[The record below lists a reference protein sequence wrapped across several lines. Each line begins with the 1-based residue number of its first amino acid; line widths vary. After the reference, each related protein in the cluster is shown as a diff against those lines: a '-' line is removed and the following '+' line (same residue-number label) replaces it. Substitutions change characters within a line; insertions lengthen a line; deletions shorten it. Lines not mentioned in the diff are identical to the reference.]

1 MDVYIRNE
9 KLQQFCNTI
18 WEVAGA
24 PHHSIE
30 IRSYKHYI
38 IGLLFYKYLSDK
50 LSIFINKFEIEHGD
64 VDFDYSKKDDEV
76 AEEMREYII
85 NHIGYFI
92 LPSELFSN
100 LKKKFIKNESLN
112 KTIQKAFVI
121 IENSTNGTYSRY
133 NFKSLFDGISF
144 DRIILGDSENQHNS
158 NVIKIIDSMNSIY
171 SLDYQ
176 DDSINIFGEA
186 YDYLMDMLSSYEN
199 KQSGNSY
206 TPKEVSELLTNISL
220 VGRTEVNKVYDPA
233 CRNGS
238 LLTNFTK
245 RLGLDNIKQGFYG
258 EEKNSTTLN
267 LCRINMLIHNID
279 PNKINLVCDDTLQSP
294 MHWEE
299 GAFDIIVSNP
309 PCEFHWEGNNNSLLI
324 NDPRF
329 SLVGTLAHKS
339 NGDLAFIMH
348 SLYMLAPNGTASIVC
363 FSGVLSRDGSEKK
376 IRQYLVDN
384 NYIDCIIQ
392 LPKKLF
398 FGISIADCIIVLK
411 KSKKVK
417 NILFIN
423 ASNRFVKLEKKCK
436 LSEDN
441 ISNIIESYTNRK
453 DEEYIS
459 LVVDNEEIAKQDYS
473 LTVSNY
479 IKKDNFKED

>member
-1 MDVYIRNE
+1 MDVYIRDE
-9 KLQQFCNTI
+9 KLQQFYNTI
-18 WEVAGA
+18 WEAAGD
-24 PHHSIE
+24 PHLSIE

-50 LSIFINKFEIEHGD
+50 LSIFINKFKIEHGN
-64 VDFDYSKKDDEV
+64 VDFDYSKQGDEV
-76 AEEMREYII
+76 AEEIREYII
-85 NHIGYFI
+85 NHMGYFL

-100 LKKKFIKNESLN
+100 LKKKFIMNENLN

-144 DRIILGDSENQHNS
+144 DSIILGDNENQHNS

-176 DDSINIFGEA
+176 DDSFNIFGEV
-186 YDYLMDMLSSYEN
+186 YDYLMDMLYFYEN

-206 TPKEVSELLTNISL
+206 TTKEVSELLTKISL

-238 LLTNFTK
+238 SLTNFTK
-245 RLGLDNIKQGFYG
+245 ILGLDNIKRGFYG

-279 PNKINLVCDDTLQSP
+279 LNKINLVCDDTLQSP

-299 GAFDIIVSNP
+299 GTFDIIVSNP
-309 PCEFHWEGNNNSLLI
+309 HCEFHWEENNNSLLI

-329 SLVGTLAHKS
+329 SPVETLEPK
-339 NGDLAFIMH
+339 NIGDLAFVMH
-348 SLYMLAPNGTASIVC
+348 SLYMFAPNGTASIVC
-363 FSGVLSRDGSEKK
+363 FSGVLSRGGSEKK
-376 IRQYLVDN
+376 FRQYLVDN

-417 NILFIN
+417 NILFID
-423 ASNRFVKLEKKCK
+423 ASNRFVKIGKRCK

-441 ISNIIESYTNRK
+441 ITNIIESYTNRK
-453 DEEYIS
+453 DEDYIS
-459 LVVDNEEIAKQDYS
+459 CVVDNKKIFKQDYS
-473 LTVSNY
+473 LSVTNY
-479 IKKDNFKED
+479 IKKNHIQEN